1 MAVTRG
7 KLKEWRESQHDLLH
21 ISQISCRSY
30 RKYQIRPLHGQD
42 CLLDAYNRLC
52 NIGGV

>member
-1 MAVTRG
+1 VISG
-7 KLKEWRESQHDLLH
+7 KLKEWREMHHIVLP

-30 RKYQIRPLHGQD
+30 RRDQMRPFRGQD
-42 CLLDAYNRLC
+42 CLLDAPDRLC